1 MNANH
6 TFPMAELF
14 GSFLADGDLANRFR
28 FCEVEPALAKHDAV
42 FFDFAGVEDMTDSF
56 VNACF
61 GTLAEE
67 QTAEFTAKVRFQNC
81 TPLVKH
87 FLSSAVRLGR
97 QRGQR
102 LVA

>member
-1 MNANH
+1 MSANN

-28 FCEVEPALAKHDAV
+28 FCEVEPVLAAHDVV
-42 FFDFAGVEDMTDSF
+42 FFDFAGVEDVTDSF

-67 QTAEFTAKVRFQNC
+67 HAAEFSAKVRFQNC
-81 TPLVKH
+81 SPLVKH

-97 QRGQR
+97 QRAQ
-102 LVA
+102 LAAA